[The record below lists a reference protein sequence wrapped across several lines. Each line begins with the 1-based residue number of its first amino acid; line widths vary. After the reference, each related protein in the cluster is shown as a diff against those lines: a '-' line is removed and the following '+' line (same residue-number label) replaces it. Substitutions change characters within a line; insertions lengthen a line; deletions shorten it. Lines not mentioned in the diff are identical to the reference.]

1 MNRTITPSLSSLSLD
16 APRIHLLCNDT
27 ITPTL
32 IIMNLLKEL
41 NLTPVKKTTGRN
53 PIVLRRES
61 LIKGIDKQLSICES
75 LLTDNEFARDHQ
87 TGRKI
92 PSWFWLE
99 DSGNYYLSINYGK
112 QPMELSRG
120 KFSIVCDSIENVKT
134 SLSLV
139 RESVQMG
146 DFDKQLEKRSKVIRS
161 NFK

>member
-1 MNRTITPSLSSLSLD
+1 MVAD
-16 APRIHLLCNDT
+16 VA
-27 ITPTL
+27 
-32 IIMNLLKEL
+32 
-41 NLTPVKKTTGRN
+41 
-53 PIVLRRES
+53 
-61 LIKGIDKQLSICES
+61 Q
-75 LLTDNEFARDHQ
+75 
-87 TGRKI
+87 
-92 PSWFWLE
+92 FWLD

-112 QPMELSRG
+112 QPLELSKG

>member
-1 MNRTITPSLSSLSLD
+1 MK
-16 APRIHLLCNDT
+16 
-27 ITPTL
+27 
-32 IIMNLLKEL
+32 LLKEL
-41 NLTPVKKTTGRN
+41 NLTPVKKTVGRN
-53 PIVLRRES
+53 PIVQRRES

-75 LLTDNEFARDHQ
+75 LISDNEFARDHH

-92 PSWFWLE
+92 PSWFWLD
-99 DSGNYYLSINYGK
+99 DSGQYYLSINYGK
-112 QPMELSRG
+112 QPLELSKG
-120 KFSIVCDSIENVKT
+120 KFSIICDSIESVQS

>member
-1 MNRTITPSLSSLSLD
+1 M
-16 APRIHLLCNDT
+16 
-27 ITPTL
+27 
-32 IIMNLLKEL
+32 KEL
-41 NLTPVKKTTGRN
+41 NLTPVKKTVGRN
-53 PIVLRRES
+53 PIVQRRES

-75 LLTDNEFARDHQ
+75 LISDNEFARDHH

-92 PSWFWLE
+92 PSWFWLD
-99 DSGNYYLSINYGK
+99 DSGQYYLSINYGK
-112 QPMELSRG
+112 QPLELSKG
-120 KFSIVCDSIENVKT
+120 KFSIICDSIENVQS

>member
-1 MNRTITPSLSSLSLD
+1 MK
-16 APRIHLLCNDT
+16 
-27 ITPTL
+27 
-32 IIMNLLKEL
+32 LLKEL
-41 NLTPVKKTTGRN
+41 NLTPVKKTVGRN
-53 PIVLRRES
+53 PIVQRRES

-75 LLTDNEFARDHQ
+75 LISDNEFARDHH

-92 PSWFWLE
+92 PSWFWLD
-99 DSGNYYLSINYGK
+99 DSGQYYLSINYGK
-112 QPMELSRG
+112 QPLELSKG
-120 KFSIVCDSIENVKT
+120 KFSIICDSIENVQS

>member
-1 MNRTITPSLSSLSLD
+1 
-16 APRIHLLCNDT
+16 
-27 ITPTL
+27 
-32 IIMNLLKEL
+32 MNLLKEL
-41 NLTPVKKTTGRN
+41 NLTPIKKTTGKN

-92 PSWFWLE
+92 PAWFWLD

-112 QPMELSRG
+112 QPLELSKG
-120 KFSIVCDSIENVKT
+120 KFSIICESIESIQSSLNLVK
-134 SLSLV
+134 
-139 RESVQMG
+139 ESVQMG